1 MSIVFLFLLG
11 LVFGSFLNVLICRY
25 DENHFILDPK
35 IIGGRS
41 RCPKCRKTLK
51 WFELIPLFSFF
62 LQKKKCRGCKETIS
76 FQYPIIEFV
85 SGLIFVFVPVFIHKY
100 ALLFFLKPKIVP
112 GSVLFG
118 GFSENAF
125 VVFWIFIVLSL
136 IVLSAIDFK
145 KMIIPN
151 ELNVFIGILGAGVS
165 IIAFFSGRFNLFFGS
180 FLGSYASLFGF
191 RENIFLNRIAAV
203 LAAAIFLGSIIL
215 VSRGRAI
222 GGGDLKLAVAL
233 SLVFGWPDIILILML
248 SFVIGSIYSLFL
260 IVKKGKKM
268 NDRVPFGPFIAIAA
282 ITIFFFGSRLTE
294 IYFNIFK
301 G

>member
-1 MSIVFLFLLG
+1 M
-11 LVFGSFLNVLICRY
+11 
-25 DENHFILDPK
+25 
-35 IIGGRS
+35 
-41 RCPKCRKTLK
+41 
-51 WFELIPLFSFF
+51 
-62 LQKKKCRGCKETIS
+62 
-76 FQYPIIEFV
+76 
-85 SGLIFVFVPVFIHKY
+85 
-100 ALLFFLKPKIVP
+100 FFLKPKIVP